1 MNEVKIL
8 ICGNYEKNEIINSIE
23 NLKIKFNLNLLVKD
37 CSEFTYNQNIE
48 EFFSLIDN
56 RNYFNA
62 FILNYEK
69 KEEIFKF
76 FKLFNS
82 EESGITNECYPFFVF
97 NEKIISRKEANN
109 FIKDL
114 NKSKDEE
121 YKFNFGNF
129 YFFTKIKEEF
139 QYNILKIY
147 NCYKQ
152 ENIKLHEEAEEK
164 ETINILVIGIKN
176 SGKTFLINKLLWET
190 RALSM
195 ENRFTTKLNSYQH
208 SKYPIVFYDISGFN
222 ENEDEELRDINSKIQ
237 EFCGDYKNIK
247 NKIHII
253 FYVIDCNNAR
263 IFQKKEKELIENIF
277 EINIPIFIVGQKA
290 KKTNIKNFIRKT
302 NVELETFSEKYNE
315 KIENLKNRIF
325 CLDTKESLIKL
336 LKSVNMEFI
345 ESKAYNEKIINSSSI
360 MNNDELINR
369 SFSDNFMIINSYDEE
384 QFIKDF
390 FEWVKK
396 SIFFNKYI
404 ETLKEIYNNIL
415 KIKEKYINKNYYFSN
430 LDIQSINDD
439 IKKEFLK
446 IISEEDLKEINKI
459 IYEQQKKDLDEN
471 NIEGFKIIQDGSGI
485 VGFFSLFLFLCNP
498 YFLIGI
504 PLFGGI
510 NYLFFRARKK
520 K

>member
-1 MNEVKIL
+1 M
-8 ICGNYEKNEIINSIE
+8 
-23 NLKIKFNLNLLVKD
+23 
-37 CSEFTYNQNIE
+37 
-48 EFFSLIDN
+48 
-56 RNYFNA
+56 
-62 FILNYEK
+62 
-69 KEEIFKF
+69 
-76 FKLFNS
+76 
-82 EESGITNECYPFFVF
+82 
-97 NEKIISRKEANN
+97 
-109 FIKDL
+109 
-114 NKSKDEE
+114 
-121 YKFNFGNF
+121 
-129 YFFTKIKEEF
+129 
-139 QYNILKIY
+139 
-147 NCYKQ
+147 
-152 ENIKLHEEAEEK
+152 HEEAEEK

-302 NVELETFSEKYNE
+302 NVELETFPEKYNE

-369 SFSDNFMIINSYDEE
+369 SFSDYVIINSNDEDKL
-384 QFIKDF
+384 IKDF
-390 FEWVKK
+390 LEWVKN

-415 KIKEKYINKNYYFSN
+415 KIKEKYMNKNYYFSN

-439 IKKEFLK
+439 IKKDFLK
-446 IISEEDLKEINKI
+446 IISE
-459 IYEQQKKDLDEN
+459 
-471 NIEGFKIIQDGSGI
+471 
-485 VGFFSLFLFLCNP
+485 
-498 YFLIGI
+498 
-504 PLFGGI
+504 
-510 NYLFFRARKK
+510 
-520 K
+520 